1 MALFQQRARREQAR
15 LRLAIDGLAG
25 TGKTYTATLI
35 ACILAELMRPKLG
48 RRGRVAVVD
57 TEHESSALFSMTDD
71 QVDEY
76 AALSG
81 EAAIAYLI
89 KHEAFDFIH
98 EPLDN
103 HSPRQYVEMIKS
115 AEANGIDI
123 LVIDSLSHAWVGK
136 DGALAQKDLNV
147 IAGNGNNF
155 TAWRGVSEMH
165 SLLVDTMLSCRL
177 HLITTMRRKMEYV
190 INGSKVEKVGLAAI
204 QREGM
209 EYEFSMVGDMDHRHS
224 MTIAK
229 HRTTLGAFE
238 LGEVIEKPGEAF
250 ARRLWKWLTAGAEMR
265 SDSIRDRYDDEIR
278 RSNER
283 IANRSNGAV
292 EIEAA
297 LVAMEADEN
306 YKDHL
311 VGLKALADRYPGYGY
326 DKIVRERYVAR
337 KNRVTHPDPVT
348 ALVAAA
354 QEPTV
359 TAQEEREYIDS
370 LQPEQIAK
378 SRQRTE

>member
-15 LRLAIDGLAG
+15 LRLAIDGISG

-265 SDSIRDRYDDEIR
+265 PEQPRASQEDRG
-278 RSNER
+278 
-283 IANRSNGAV
+283 NGSV

-311 VGLKALADRYPGYGY
+311 IGLKALADRYPGYGY

-337 KNRVTHPDPVT
+337 KNR
-348 ALVAAA
+348 AAS
-354 QEPTV
+354 EPPKPATISE
-359 TAQEEREYIDS
+359 TSADLQSIID
-370 LQPEQIAK
+370 AT
-378 SRQRTE
+378 RQV